1 VGNAF
6 LSTIQYL
13 ENELSHCCSDPTEI
27 PKLDQRDLVREQT
40 RHGNLQRDLF
50 TSDPEKLMLHEL
62 HDASAYLR
70 ELAALRAHYDSVRLA
85 AIALLEKPSVS
96 VLQRIINQE
105 SGSVI
110 GKAAEIQIQKY
121 HD

>member
-1 VGNAF
+1 M
-6 LSTIQYL
+6 
-13 ENELSHCCSDPTEI
+13 SHCCSDPTEM

-62 HDASAYLR
+62 HEASAYLR

-85 AIALLEKPSVS
+85 AIALLEKPSLS
-96 VLQRIINQE
+96 VLQRIVDKE
-105 SGSVI
+105 PSSAI
-110 GKAAEIQIQKY
+110 GKAAGVQMQKY